1 MWQETCSAAS
11 WLRCGRLRLGVRA
24 SAVLAVLV
32 ISAHSGCP
40 RPVEPLA
47 EVGCPPAD
55 RVTPAV
61 FPTCDLG
68 SGAFG
73 RWTVDVDGLPA
84 YRYTLDNAAD
94 DRAQWT
100 LSDGS
105 TRRDHMFQIGND
117 RVIGV
122 TDTDGFT
129 QLFLKDRGPT
139 LLNRVDRLQDRTGG
153 GYSWLRTADGEAF
166 ASAFGLRR
174 DSTAVERT
182 FGVQAATHRASEGA
196 LVLTHQLVAP
206 PGDAPMLVDEVT
218 IENTG
223 APVELVH
230 FEVWDVNRHALRL
243 QLLRS
248 GALSPS
254 VPMDGDAARDALNA
268 DFTLTAVPDGA
279 DGMRLR
285 HTTTKSSPSDAA
297 GPAPLDDHPQDV
309 FLAAL
314 DDRSRQGAFI
324 TDRAR
329 FFGAGGAAR
338 PDAVF
343 AGDDVTALLP
353 EGSAAGEPGTLV
365 HRVEL
370 SLAEGEQV
378 TLRYAFGAVDASAPL
393 PIGALPDELRG
404 ATASA
409 ARAAM
414 PLVAVDATPRL
425 HREMAWHAAQLA
437 GATAYDASFG
447 VHHTVQGSAYQY
459 LHGLD
464 GAARDYALFAVPL
477 TYLRPELARENLRMM
492 ARMTFADSGQISYA
506 TTGFGMT
513 EDAAVHTAPSDLD
526 LFFLWA
532 LSEYVV
538 ATGDVAF
545 LDDTNPYWPPDA
557 VQPASMREHAVRAAR
572 HLIDDVG
579 TGPHG
584 LIRVGTG
591 DWSDG
596 IVFLASD
603 RATATTVG
611 ESVPNSQ
618 MATWVLPVAAGAL
631 FVGDPLADELVSY
644 AAALRAELVEEWTG
658 GWFRRAWFDVDEP
671 YGDDHLDLE
680 SQVWAL
686 IGGTF
691 TDDAQRELLI
701 ESVFTRLDEPSAV
714 GAPLVEGGQVWH
726 AITGLLTWGYN
737 RSRPDLAYRSLEN
750 HTMAAYARQVPAQ
763 WFGIWSGPDGIIPSG
778 GTWASPATPTTD
790 WPVMN
795 ANQHALPL
803 LALVRS
809 LGLEPGDDG
818 ALHLRPSVLP
828 APFTVELPGLT
839 VRQDEA
845 GALSGELRLLVDG
858 ELRLVVEPEG
868 RAPFE
873 VVASGAA
880 GTAVAF

>member
-1 MWQETCSAAS
+1 MRRASFVTIALVVLAAS
-11 WLRCGRLRLGVRA
+11 A
-24 SAVLAVLV
+24 
-32 ISAHSGCP
+32 CP
-40 RPVEPLA
+40 RPVTRLA
-47 EVGCPPAD
+47 EAGCPPAD
-55 RVTPAV
+55 RAAPST
-61 FPTCDLG
+61 FPPCDLG

-94 DRAQWT
+94 DRALWT

-105 TRRDHMFQIGND
+105 TRRDHLFQIGND

-122 TDTDGFT
+122 VDTDGFV
-129 QLFLKDRGPT
+129 QLFSKDRGPT
-139 LLNRVDRLQDRTGG
+139 FLNRVDRLQDRTGG
-153 GYSWLRTADGEAF
+153 GYSWLRVGGGDAF

-174 DSTAVERT
+174 DGTEVERV
-182 FGVQAATHRASEGA
+182 FGVQAASHRAKDGALTVTHRVTAPAGDLP
-196 LVLTHQLVAP
+196 LV
-206 PGDAPMLVDEVT
+206 VDEVT
-218 IENTG
+218 IENG
-223 APVELVH
+223 GPAAELVH
-230 FEVWDVNRHALRL
+230 FEVWDVNRHALNL

-248 GALSPS
+248 GSLSPS
-254 VPMDGDAARDALNA
+254 VPIDGDAARDALNA
-268 DFTLTAVPDGA
+268 DFTLSAVPDGA

-285 HTTTKSSPSDAA
+285 HTSTKATPSDPA
-297 GPAPLDDHPQDV
+297 GPAPLDDHPQDI

-314 DDRSRQGAFI
+314 DDVARQGAFI
-324 TDRAR
+324 TQRAL
-329 FFGAGGAAR
+329 FFGAGGAVH

-343 AGDDVTALLP
+343 SGDDVTALLP

-365 HRVEL
+365 HRVDL

-378 TLRYAFGAVDASAPL
+378 TLRYAFGAVDAGAPL
-393 PIGALPDELRG
+393 PLGTLPDDVRG
-404 ATASA
+404 ATAA
-409 ARAAM
+409 AALAAM
-414 PLVAVDATPRL
+414 PLVAVDDAPRL
-425 HREMAWHAAQLA
+425 HRESAWHAAQLL

-477 TYLRPELARENLRMM
+477 AYLRPDLARENLRML
-492 ARMTFADSGQISYA
+492 ARMTFAESGQISYA

-532 LSEYVV
+532 LAEYVV
-538 ATGDVAF
+538 ATGDRAF
-545 LDDTNPYWPPDA
+545 LDDQNPYWPPDA
-557 VQPASMREHAVRAAR
+557 ALPGTMREHAVRAAR

-596 IVFLASD
+596 IVFLADD
-603 RATATTVG
+603 RATATAVG

-631 FVGDPLADELVSY
+631 FAGDPLAAELTSY
-644 AAALRAELVEEWTG
+644 AGTLRAELVEEWTG
-658 GWFRRAWFDVDEP
+658 AWFRRAWFDVDEP
-671 YGDDHLDLE
+671 FGDDHLDLE

-691 TDDAQRELLI
+691 ADDAQRDLLI
-701 ESVFTRLDEPSAV
+701 ESVYTRLDEPSAV

-726 AITGLLTWGYN
+726 AITALLTWGYN
-737 RSRPDLAYRSLEN
+737 RSRPDLAYRSLQN
-750 HTMAAYARQVPAQ
+750 HTMAAAARAQPAQ
-763 WFGIWSGPDGIIPSG
+763 WFGIWSGPDGFIPSG
-778 GTWASPATPTTD
+778 GTWASPATPMTD

-795 ANQHALPL
+795 TNQHALPL

-818 ALHLRPSVLP
+818 ALHLLPSALP
-828 APFTVELPGLT
+828 APFAVELPGLT
-839 VRQDEA
+839 VRKDEV
-845 GALSGELRLLVDG
+845 GTLSGELRLLVDG
-858 ELRLVVEPEG
+858 AVRLVVEPAG
-868 RAPFE
+868 AAPFD

-880 GTAVAF
+880 GTAVSF